1 MDKISTRRANCRR
14 IKTFIKPPYF
24 QGFYEFYCNI
34 VYKSHIFHYKG
45 IAYKGQAPVSA
56 KWAHSAKTR
65 EAIRIGFIPNNPEL
79 NLPVDINNDLPLWA
93 AIPIVLILLSL
104 TIYLG
109 TSLILIF
116 IRASRSEKPFVIP
129 KFN

>member
-1 MDKISTRRANCRR
+1 
-14 IKTFIKPPYF
+14 
-24 QGFYEFYCNI
+24 
-34 VYKSHIFHYKG
+34 
-45 IAYKGQAPVSA
+45 VSA